1 MLKLHV
7 YCDLFMLFPKFIAK
21 KVETQIKLNYQIMII
36 NLIQVGSVV
45 QCVNSAGFTVVGH
58 LIQLEYPQVFV

>member
-1 MLKLHV
+1 MFIMIFLCSFK
-7 YCDLFMLFPKFIAK
+7 FMVK

-45 QCVNSAGFTVVGH
+45 QCVNSVEFTVVGH
-58 LIQLEYPQVFV
+58 LIQLEYPQVLV